1 MLRQWS
7 AILLFAAVPV
17 ALSPGNALADE
28 WPQWRGLQ
36 GDGSWNE
43 SGLVE
48 KFPDKQLELRWEVEI
63 GPGYTGPT
71 VANGRVYLMD
81 RKAEPEQTER
91 VLCFRASTGEPI
103 WQHTYPCEYRGVGY
117 KAGPRAAVTIVGD
130 VAFSLGTMGHLHCLD
145 AATGDVKWKRDLNKD
160 YEIQRDD
167 KKDTRMP
174 IWGIAASPLAY
185 KDTVILHIGGRNG
198 ACVAALKQSDGS
210 EVWRALEDRA
220 QYSTPILVE
229 QAGKDVV
236 VVWTGDSVAGIDA
249 VDGTVHWRLLMTP
262 INMPIGIATPI
273 VSGDRV
279 FVTSFYDGA
288 MMVKL
293 DQEKLEA
300 DEVWRARGRSE
311 RDTDALHSI
320 ISTPVWIGDHIY
332 GVDSYGE
339 FRCLEA
345 DSGERVWEDLTA
357 TPKSRWSTI
366 HFVQNGER
374 TWMFNE
380 RGELII
386 ASLTPEGFEEISRAK
401 LLDPTLEQLN
411 RRGGVCW
418 SHPAFADGH
427 VFARNDERLVCASLK
442 K

>member
-1 MLRQWS
+1 MSFYTQRLLAISLVACVS
-7 AILLFAAVPV
+7 ASVT
-17 ALSPGNALADE
+17 ADE

-36 GDGSWNE
+36 SDGSWTE
-43 SGLVE
+43 TGLVE
-48 KFPDKQLELRWEVEI
+48 KFADEQLDLRWSVEI

-71 VANGRVYLMD
+71 VADGHVYLMD
-81 RKAEPEQTER
+81 RQSEPDQTER
-91 VLCFRASTGEPI
+91 VVCFSAVTGKLVWE
-103 WQHTYPCEYRGVGY
+103 HTYDCEYRDVGY
-117 KAGPRAAVTIVGD
+117 QAGPRAAVTIVGD
-130 VAFSLGTMGHLHCLD
+130 LAFSLGTMGHLHCFD
-145 AATGDVKWKRDLNKD
+145 AATGQVKWRRDLNKE

-167 KKDTRMP
+167 KKESRMP
-174 IWGIAASPLAY
+174 IWGIAASPLVY
-185 KDTVILHIGGRNG
+185 KDTIILHIGGRDG
-198 ACVAALKQSDGS
+198 ACVVALKQSDGS
-210 EVWRALEDRA
+210 EVWRALDDRA
-220 QYSTPILVE
+220 QYSTPVLVK

-236 VVWTGDSVAGIDA
+236 VTWTGDSVAGIDA

-262 INMPIGIATPI
+262 VNMPIGIATPI
-273 VSGDRV
+273 VKGDMV

-288 MMVKL
+288 MMVKMSQDKL
-293 DQEKLEA
+293 DA
-300 DEVWRARGRSE
+300 TEVWRARGRSE

-339 FRCLEA
+339 FRCLVA
-345 DSGERVWEDLTA
+345 ATGERVWEDLTA

-366 HFVQNGER
+366 HFVQNGDT

-386 ASLTPEGFEEISRAK
+386 ASLAPAGFQEISRAK
-401 LLDPTLEQLN
+401 LLEPTLQQLN